1 MKVKEL
7 MTKNV
12 LSVKKNISIRKLV
25 KLLDEHSITGAP
37 VIDEDGKLIGVVSSK
52 DVIQAID
59 HLIRVHISIDEQQE
73 DKGKY
78 NWVDGI
84 MTRKVITVSEEDDVQ
99 EVFRT
104 MVERKIHRVPV
115 VRDGKPVGIISSQD
129 ACRLV
134 SGLDELKVKK

>member
-7 MTKNV
+7 MTKSV
-12 LSVKKNISIRKLV
+12 LTVKKNVSIRKLV
-25 KLLDEHSITGAP
+25 KLLIEHRITGAP
-37 VIDEDGKLIGVVSSK
+37 VVDDDGKLIGIVSSK
-52 DVIQAID
+52 DVIRAIEQ
-59 HLIRVHISIDEQQE
+59 LIRVHISIDEQQE
-73 DKGKY
+73 DRGKY

-84 MTRKVITVSEEDDVQ
+84 MTRKVITVSEQDDVQ

-115 VRDGKPVGIISSQD
+115 VKDGKPVGIISSHD

>member
-25 KLLDEHSITGAP
+25 KLLGEHSITGAP
-37 VIDEDGKLIGVVSSK
+37 VIDDDGKLIGIVSST

-73 DKGKY
+73 NKGKY

-84 MTRKVITVSEEDDVQ
+84 MTSKVITVSEEDDVR
-99 EVFRT
+99 EVFHT
-104 MVERKIHRVPV
+104 LVERKIHRVPV
-115 VRDGKPVGIISSQD
+115 VRDGKPVGIISSLD

-134 SGLDELKVKK
+134 SDLGELKVKK

>member
-25 KLLDEHSITGAP
+25 KLLGEHSITGAP
-37 VIDEDGKLIGVVSSK
+37 VVDDDGKLIGIVSST

-59 HLIRVHISIDEQQE
+59 HLIRVHISIDEQLE
-73 DKGKY
+73 KKGKY

-84 MTRKVITVSEEDDVQ
+84 MTSKVITVSEEDDVR
-99 EVFRT
+99 EVFHT
-104 MVERKIHRVPV
+104 LVERKIHRVPV
-115 VRDGKPVGIISSQD
+115 VKDGKPVGIISSLD

-134 SGLDELKVKK
+134 SDLGELKVKK

>member
-25 KLLDEHSITGAP
+25 KLLGEYSITGAP
-37 VIDEDGKLIGVVSSK
+37 VVDVDGKLIGIVSST

-73 DKGKY
+73 NKGKY

-84 MTRKVITVSEEDDVQ
+84 MTSKVITVSEEDDVRD
-99 EVFRT
+99 VFNT
-104 MVERKIHRVPV
+104 LVERKIHRVPV
-115 VRDGKPVGIISSQD
+115 VRDGKPVGIISSLD

-134 SGLDELKVKK
+134 SDLGELKVKK

>member
-25 KLLDEHSITGAP
+25 KLLGEHSITGAP
-37 VIDEDGKLIGVVSSK
+37 VVDDDGKLIGIVSST

-84 MTRKVITVSEEDDVQ
+84 MTSKVITVSEEDDVR
-99 EVFRT
+99 EVFHT
-104 MVERKIHRVPV
+104 LVERKIHRVPV
-115 VRDGKPVGIISSQD
+115 VRGGKPVGIISSLD

-134 SGLDELKVKK
+134 SDLGELKVKK

>member
-7 MTKNV
+7 MTKSE
-12 LSVKKNISIRKLV
+12 LTVKKNISIRKLV
-25 KLLDEHSITGAP
+25 KLLIEHSITGVP
-37 VIDEDGKLIGVVSSK
+37 VVDDDGKLIGIVSSK
-52 DVIQAID
+52 DVIRAIE
-59 HLIRVHISIDEQQE
+59 HLIRVHVSIDEQQE
-73 DKGKY
+73 NRGKY

-99 EVFRT
+99 KVFRT

-115 VRDGKPVGIISSQD
+115 VKDGKPVGIISSHD